1 MLRGVLCTAP
11 GLKCDQPSLLS
22 QLEQLG
28 ETTHP
33 LAKEEG
39 KGYPSACQSSQALC

>member
-1 MLRGVLCTAP
+1 MLRGVLCIAP

-28 ETTHP
+28 ETAHP